1 MASDPM
7 TRKRIR
13 EALHLG
19 DLMAQRSHSLSEIHF
34 EAPDRVTVFT
44 TRFPVALHMGWGD
57 WEAKLERMER
67 LLSLWHGHEQR
78 LSSLDMSF
86 RDQVVARLRRAQP
99 Q

>member
-1 MASDPM
+1 
-7 TRKRIR
+7 
-13 EALHLG
+13 
-19 DLMAQRSHSLSEIHF
+19 MAQRSHSLSEIHF

-86 RDQVVARLRRAQP
+86 RDQVVARLRQAQP